1 MNKLILLL
9 FFFPVLI
16 DSKRHLSETKLR
28 NKLFKN
34 YSKIDRPVL
43 NFSSNVK
50 LKYGIEVKS
59 LEYFD
64 QKAENIKFNLW
75 LTQLWNDEYLKW
87 DKTEFNSEYININS
101 YQIWLPDLELYNSA
115 SQPNVYDAHGG
126 LRLYSNGD
134 ILWVRPTTY
143 SFSCKLNLKDFPF
156 DKQKCTMTFGS
167 WKYNSNFLDV
177 RPFNG
182 SLSYSNI
189 SIDKDFSHNEWSII
203 NKYVTHQDI
212 EYLCCPGELWPN
224 SFYTIVLQRN
234 YTKYMVV
241 ITMTLLIA
249 LASMTL
255 ITFSVRNYT
264 RTFVLVFLPLP
275 VIWLQIYISSKIPV
289 IEYYT
294 YMERVLLTCFVVTI
308 INAFESAI
316 LYCLLFEKFEFLSN
330 FFQKKVYRFSKTH
343 DSKIILDSKN
353 NNSDTFNNFSKCIY
367 TIDLYY
373 KIIIISIF
381 IIILILL

>member
-1 MNKLILLL
+1 MKNIWFLIFLNTYFVNADNK
-9 FFFPVLI
+9 F
-16 DSKRHLSETKLR
+16 SEQDLR
-28 NKLFKN
+28 VKLFNN
-34 YSKIDRPVL
+34 YSKINRPVL
-43 NFSSNVK
+43 NISNNVK

-64 QKAENIKFNLW
+64 QKAENIKFNIW
-75 LTQLWNDEYLKW
+75 ITQLWNDEYLTWNESQYGLK
-87 DKTEFNSEYININS
+87 YIDINA

-126 LRLYSNGD
+126 LKLYSNGN

-143 SFSCKLNLKDFPF
+143 SFSCQLSLKDFPF

-167 WKYNSNFLDV
+167 WKYNSNYLDV
-177 RPFNG
+177 RPFND
-182 SLSYSNI
+182 SLKFSNI
-189 SIDKDFSHNEWSII
+189 SIDKDFSHNEWNIVD
-203 NKYVTHQDI
+203 KYVIHKDI

-224 SFYTIVLQRN
+224 SFYTIVLKRN

-255 ITFSVRNYT
+255 ITFSVKNYT

-275 VIWLQIYISSKIPV
+275 IIWLQIYISSKIPV

-294 YMERVLLTCFVVTI
+294 YMERMLLTCFIVTI
-308 INAFESAI
+308 INSFESAI
-316 LYCLLFEKFEFLSN
+316 LYCLVFEKFEFLN
-330 FFQKKVYRFSKTH
+330 RFFREKVYNFLKPKNTVV
-343 DSKIILDSKN
+343 IFNNKN
-353 NNSDTFNNFSKCIY
+353 NNNDRFQNFEKKIY
-367 TIDLYY
+367 TIDFYY
-373 KIIIISIF
+373 KASIITIFVAIIAS
-381 IIILILL
+381 L